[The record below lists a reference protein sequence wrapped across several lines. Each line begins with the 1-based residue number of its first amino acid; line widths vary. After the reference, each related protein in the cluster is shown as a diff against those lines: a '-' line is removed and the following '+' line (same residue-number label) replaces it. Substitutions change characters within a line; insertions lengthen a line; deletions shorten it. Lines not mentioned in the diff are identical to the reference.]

1 VEAVGGRHGRILDGL
16 ALTGPDTIVV
26 VLRPRFPLETERL
39 LLRPFDDGDLEW
51 VRALESRPEVV
62 RYLYELPLSLDAAR
76 DVLARR
82 KGMRGI
88 DDERDALRVVGTLK
102 ETGEPVGDFGVW
114 RLAREHLQGEIG
126 FIVHPDHQGKGY
138 ATEAGALL
146 LRLGFEEAGFHR
158 ICGRLDARNSASA
171 RVLERLGMRRE
182 AHLRENERIKGE
194 WTDEVIYAILAS
206 EWAAAHGASD

>member
-1 VEAVGGRHGRILDGL
+1 M
-16 ALTGPDTIVV
+16 
-26 VLRPRFPLETERL
+26 LRPRFPLATERL

-51 VRALESRPEVV
+51 VQALESRPEVV

-82 KGMRGI
+82 KGMRAV
-88 DDERDALRVVGTLK
+88 DDESDALRVVGTLK
-102 ETGEPVGDFGVW
+102 ETGERVGDFGVW
-114 RLAREHLQGEIG
+114 CLAREHLQGEIG

-138 ATEAGALL
+138 ATEAAALL
-146 LRLGFEEAGFHR
+146 LRLGFEEAAFHR

-182 AHLRENERIKGE
+182 AHLRENEWVKGE
-194 WTDEVIYAILAS
+194 WTDEVVYALLDREWTAAQAATPAS
-206 EWAAAHGASD
+206 RSEAAAGSASNRSA